1 VSAVRASAEN
11 AIRLA
16 ILLRPE
22 AFGLTAEEV
31 NPLLK
36 NILQLDADA
45 DEGSTHSWQDAFTE
59 CSATLHSKV
68 VEVLG
73 TTKAKAPAAKKPKAK
88 PAAEPS
94 SNGHGGDKAL
104 VAVGVGVDKI
114 TVKQLRYIGFLYR
127 QLEEEPDYKNDIG
140 RLSTTQATM
149 RIKEL
154 EKRLEEKKG
163 SQ

>member
-1 VSAVRASAEN
+1 VSVSTEG

-36 NILQLDADA
+36 NILQLEADA

-59 CSATLHSKV
+59 CSATLHAKV
-68 VEVLG
+68 VEVLS
-73 TTKAKAPAAKKPKAK
+73 TAKAKAPAALKPKAR

-94 SNGHGGDKAL
+94 SNSHSGGKAL
-104 VAVGVGVDKI
+104 VAVGLGVDKI
-114 TVKQLRYIGFLYR
+114 TTKQLRYIGFLYR

-140 RLSTTQATM
+140 RLSQAQATM

-154 EKRLEEKKG
+154 EKKVEEKKG
-163 SQ
+163 GQ

>member
-1 VSAVRASAEN
+1 MSVSCED

-22 AFGLTAEEV
+22 AFGLTAEEI

-36 NILQLDADA
+36 NILQLDSDA
-45 DEGSTHSWQDAFTE
+45 DESNTHSWQDAFTE

-73 TTKAKAPAAKKPKAK
+73 GVKPKSTAAKKPKAQ

-94 SNGHGGDKAL
+94 SNGHGSSKAL

-114 TVKQLRYIGFLYR
+114 TTKQLRYIGFLYR

-140 RLSTTQATM
+140 RLSQTQATM

-154 EKRLEEKKG
+154 EKRWEEVKG

>member
-1 VSAVRASAEN
+1 VSVSCED
-11 AIRLA
+11 AIRVA

-36 NILQLDADA
+36 NILALDADP
-45 DEGSTHSWQDAFTE
+45 DEVNTYPWQEAFTE

-73 TTKAKAPAAKKPKAK
+73 TAKGKAPAAKKPSAK
-88 PAAEPS
+88 PASEPS
-94 SNGHGGDKAL
+94 SNGHAGGTAV
-104 VAVGVGVDKI
+104 VAVGVSLDKI
-114 TVKQLRYIGFLYR
+114 TTKQLRYIGFLCR
-127 QLEEEPDYKNDIG
+127 ELKEEPDYKNDIG
-140 RLSTTQATM
+140 RLSQTQATM

-154 EKRLEEKKG
+154 EKRLEDKKG